1 MHENFSFGCVGASS
15 PVYEPRT
22 ERVSTESDEA
32 GNEIFPS
39 SPSLAAGAIVIETTL
54 CVRISDHNNDMMVRR
69 NVCVVSEKISQTKE
83 TCCNCCESS

>member
-22 ERVSTESDEA
+22 ERVSTESDEV

-39 SPSLAAGAIVIETTL
+39 LTAGAIVIETTL
-54 CVRISDHNNDMMVRR
+54 CVRSFDHNNDGMVRG
-69 NVCVVSEKISQTKE
+69 NVCVVSEKISLTKE